1 MTKKTRRNVDE
12 PRRVVLVGTYR
23 GGQLKDWPGWYCWPL
38 DDDVSAAKS
47 AKKFSRGDAEMR
59 SVKDPS
65 RVSRPVS
72 GFSSVTELWLYK
84 GTADERRYRAEFVGV
99 KTREELFRDYGY
111 PGGDDSATKNAKDAK
126 RKGRA
131 LSRPSKPHG
140 THYALFKTELRYRH
154 KNDLPGEADA
164 VIVRLKDFARTPKV
178 RKQLREYLES
188 PNRNDP
194 DLAKL
199 LPSIVTSV
207 PPERLRVCEGAVQM
221 SFVRSLF
228 PETVMTYAKPRLG
241 NYRIASLFA
250 GCGGLDLGFIGGF
263 DFLGKQFDRN
273 KFDVVWA
280 NELNPNACK
289 TYERNLGPHIVCGDI
304 KEKLDEIPSDIDVI
318 MGGFPCQDISINGKM
333 LGIKGKRSSLYS
345 YIVEAV
351 RRCRPKVFL
360 AENVG
365 SLMLK
370 QNEYSFKT
378 ILSDFEA
385 LDYNVTYK
393 VYHAEEYGVP
403 QTRERIIFVG
413 TRKDLPVFAPPEPL
427 ADMPIT
433 CGDALR
439 DLENRPADKE
449 FSHTWSVAAPSGE
462 QGSRKMVEDR
472 PGYTIR
478 AECHG
483 NIQFHYKL
491 PRRLSMREA
500 ARIQS
505 FPDSFVFPCGI
516 RETERQIGNAVP
528 PVLAWHIARKVEKI
542 LEEAK

>member
-1 MTKKTRRNVDE
+1 ME
-12 PRRVVLVGTYR
+12 Y
-23 GGQLKDWPGWYCWPL
+23 
-38 DDDVSAAKS
+38 AKS
-47 AKKFSRGDAEMR
+47 Q
-59 SVKDPS
+59 
-65 RVSRPVS
+65 
-72 GFSSVTELWLYK
+72 
-84 GTADERRYRAEFVGV
+84 
-99 KTREELFRDYGY
+99 
-111 PGGDDSATKNAKDAK
+111 
-126 RKGRA
+126 
-131 LSRPSKPHG
+131 
-140 THYALFKTELRYRH
+140 
-154 KNDLPGEADA
+154 
-164 VIVRLKDFARTPKV
+164 I
-178 RKQLREYLES
+178 
-188 PNRNDP
+188 
-194 DLAKL
+194 
-199 LPSIVTSV
+199 
-207 PPERLRVCEGAVQM
+207 
-221 SFVRSLF
+221 
-228 PETVMTYAKPRLG
+228 G
-241 NYRIASLFA
+241 NYRVASLFA

-263 DFLGKQFDRN
+263 EFLGKRFGRN
-273 KFDVVWA
+273 KFDIVWA
-280 NELNPNACK
+280 NEWNPNACR
-289 TYERNLGPHIVCGDI
+289 TYERNFGTHIVCGDI
-304 KEKLDEIPSDIDVI
+304 KEKIDEIPTDVDLI

-333 LGIKGKRSSLYS
+333 QGIKGKRSSLYS

-370 QNEYSFKT
+370 QNAFSFKK

-413 TRKDLPVFAPPEPL
+413 TRKDLPGFVPPEPL
-427 ADMPIT
+427 SDDPLT

-439 DLENRPADKE
+439 DLEGMAADKM
-449 FSHTWSVAAPSGE
+449 FSHIWSKAAPSGE
-462 QGSRKMVEDR
+462 QGNRKMIEGR

-505 FPDSFVFPCGI
+505 FPDSFIFPCGI

-528 PVLAWHIARKVEKI
+528 PVLAWHIARSVQKV
-542 LEEAK
+542 LEAAQ